1 MSQGKRVAALGL
13 DIGRKRV
20 GVAGCDGLGLMAT
33 GLMTLKRSSFAA
45 DVAALEAIVKAR
57 TVEILV
63 VGLPYL
69 YDGSLGAQGREI
81 QRYAK
86 RLSQA
91 LGLPVVYVNEQFTS
105 VEARELIQSE
115 GRSTSQNRGL
125 IDRKAA
131 ALILQQWLD
140 ERVHPR

>member
-1 MSQGKRVAALGL
+1 MGKRVAALGL

-20 GVAGCDGLGLMAT
+20 GIAGCDGLGLMAT

-45 DVAALEAIVKAR
+45 DVATLETIVKAR
-57 TVEILV
+57 QVELLV

-69 YDGSLGAQGREI
+69 FDGSLGTQAREI

-86 RLSQA
+86 RLGKVLQ
-91 LGLPVVYVNEQFTS
+91 LPIVYVNEQCTS
-105 VEARELIQSE
+105 VEARELMQAE
-115 GRSTSQNRGL
+115 GVSPAQNRGM

-140 ERVHPR
+140 ELRNSSR